1 MNLKARFKNLNI
13 KLKSTQSKSNTQQT
27 SRSLNTVIAR
37 TAIPF
42 LLILAFNTGYSQC
55 TVFDLPDTTQNKIV
69 KAFID
74 LKECEAKSV
83 ESGKR
88 VIDLMISNEDL
99 NKNNQ
104 RLSATIRKGRK
115 WPYITLG
122 IGVGVGIWLGTKI
135 K

>member
-13 KLKSTQSKSNTQQT
+13 RLKSTQSKSNMQQT
-27 SRSLNTVIAR
+27 SRSLNTEILRIGIV
-37 TAIPF
+37 F
-42 LLILAFNTGYSQC
+42 CLILAFNTGHSQC

-88 VIDLMISNEDL
+88 VIDLMISNEEL
-99 NKNNQ
+99 NRTNLLLNQ
-104 RLSATIRKGRK
+104 KLIRRRRAIVFVSVGS
-115 WPYITLG
+115 L
-122 IGVGVGIWLGTKI
+122 IGGIWLGTKI

>member
-1 MNLKARFKNLNI
+1 L
-13 KLKSTQSKSNTQQT
+13 
-27 SRSLNTVIAR
+27 V
-37 TAIPF
+37 
-42 LLILAFNTGYSQC
+42 FNTGYSQC

-88 VIDLMISNEDL
+88 VIDLMISNEEL
-99 NKNNQ
+99 NRTNLLLNQ
-104 RLSATIRKGRK
+104 KLIRRRRAIVFVSVGS
-115 WPYITLG
+115 L
-122 IGVGVGIWLGTKI
+122 IGGVWLGTKL